1 MEFLADSIGL
11 LDIYE
16 TGSSNPKNTS
26 AHHDESSANPSTNG
40 GQGPQNERMQ
50 ECNICS
56 QKAFNLALENLSDM
70 ESCCRCDCQR
80 LDDCDLEIEDS
91 LEVDQID
98 RSGDIAHNAISSRE
112 KCTEEEETTSSTS
125 PPPNNNNNS
134 SSSGTTQLSRLVTQR
149 IDARTN
155 YNCFTGSV
163 DALTGEIIHG
173 KLVYKVTGEVYEGPF
188 LSVPRQ
194 NNHTPLPPPP
204 HAYLDQFNNNDHKI
218 INTTQTFETVSLRH
232 GSNATSHF
240 PNGMQFTGTYELD
253 RPKFGKWICKDNDG
267 NIEWMYEGP
276 LIVVGLDDDIRDANT
291 SLSGVAATNILSRP
305 VKSSS
310 FSSIPSINANTP
322 INSAPSSGSVATS
335 VALSTRVIGTSNPLP
350 GSVVFHGNGT
360 FTRCSDGMKYK
371 GEFYKGLAHGV
382 GKEITPNDNS
392 EWGEGENDSG
402 MSIYQGEFLNGL
414 RHGVGTI
421 IEDVIDND
429 DEYDEGDRSDYC
441 EQCNGNAN
449 TRLDANGPDFAAGG
463 SFSDENDPDES
474 ATRRR
479 SQSSPLSFSPQTIS
493 KPCKGCG
500 EYIMTLAPQQP
511 KQRRQ
516 RYSSGVWCAGQFEV
530 QDVVGTVRHS
540 SDGSK
545 EFVEDTTPSSNIIMS
560 PTSGNGTTWDM
571 LPEKWLGLG

>member
-16 TGSSNPKNTS
+16 TGRS
-26 AHHDESSANPSTNG
+26 AHAHDVSSTNPSTNG
-40 GQGPQNERMQ
+40 GQGPQNERTPSTSSSSLQRKQ

-80 LDDCDLEIEDS
+80 LEDCDLDIEDNN

-98 RSGDIAHNAISSRE
+98 SGDIAHSATVSRT
-112 KCTEEEETTSSTS
+112 KCTEEEEIDAS
-125 PPPNNNNNS
+125 NNNS
-134 SSSGTTQLSRLVTQR
+134 SSTTQLSRLVTQR

-194 NNHTPLPPPP
+194 HNHTPPPPT
-204 HAYLDQFNNNDHKI
+204 HAYIDQFKNDHNTI

-253 RPKFGKWICKDNDG
+253 RPKFGKWICKDNEG
-267 NIEWMYEGP
+267 NVEWMYDGP

-291 SLSGVAATNILSRP
+291 SLSGVAATNSLSHP
-305 VKSSS
+305 PGKSSRI
-310 FSSIPSINANTP
+310 SSLTSIINANNTP

-335 VALSTRVIGTSNPLP
+335 VALSTRVIGTSTPLP

-360 FTRCSDGMKYK
+360 FTRYSDGMRYK

-382 GKEITPNDNS
+382 GKEITPNNNL
-392 EWGEGENDSG
+392 EWSEGENDSG

-429 DEYDEGDRSDYC
+429 NEYDEGDNSDYC
-441 EQCNGNAN
+441 EQCNGNNVN
-449 TRLDANGPDFAAGG
+449 TRADANGPDFAAGG
-463 SFSDENDPDES
+463 SFSDENDSDES

-479 SQSSPLSFSPQTIS
+479 SQSALSFSPQTIS
-493 KPCKGCG
+493 TPCKGCG
-500 EYIMTLAPQQP
+500 EYIQTSSPQQP

-530 QDVVGTVRHS
+530 QRVVGTVRHS

-545 EFVEDTTPSSNIIMS
+545 EFVEDKSPSSDIIMS
-560 PTSGNGTTWDM
+560 PASGNGTTWDM

>member
-1 MEFLADSIGL
+1 
-11 LDIYE
+11 
-16 TGSSNPKNTS
+16 
-26 AHHDESSANPSTNG
+26 
-40 GQGPQNERMQ
+40 
-50 ECNICS
+50 
-56 QKAFNLALENLSDM
+56 M

-80 LDDCDLEIEDS
+80 LDDCDLAIEDN
-91 LEVDQID
+91 LEVDEID
-98 RSGDIAHNAISSRE
+98 SGDVAHRATSSRV
-112 KCTEEEETTSSTS
+112 KSTEEEVIDAITSSATN
-125 PPPNNNNNS
+125 PPSKN
-134 SSSGTTQLSRLVTQR
+134 SSGTTQLSRLVTQR

-188 LSVPRQ
+188 ISVPRQ

-204 HAYLDQFNNNDHKI
+204 HAYLDQFNNNDHTTI

-276 LIVVGLDDDIRDANT
+276 LTFVGLDDDIRDANT
-291 SLSGVAATNILSRP
+291 SLSGVG
-305 VKSSS
+305 KSSS
-310 FSSIPSINANTP
+310 FSSIASINTNNNTP
-322 INSAPSSGSVATS
+322 INSAPSSGGSVATS

-360 FTRCSDGMKYK
+360 FIRYSDGMKYK

-382 GKEITPNDNS
+382 GKEITPNNNV
-392 EWGEGENDSG
+392 EWGEGAEDGG

-421 IEDVIDND
+421 IEDVIDYE
-429 DEYDEGDRSDYC
+429 DEYDEGDSSDYC

-463 SFSDENDPDES
+463 SFSDENDSDES

-479 SQSSPLSFSPQTIS
+479 SQSSALSFSPQTIS

-500 EYIMTLAPQQP
+500 EYVMTSAPQQP

-530 QDVVGTVRHS
+530 
-540 SDGSK
+540 
-545 EFVEDTTPSSNIIMS
+545 
-560 PTSGNGTTWDM
+560 
-571 LPEKWLGLG
+571 